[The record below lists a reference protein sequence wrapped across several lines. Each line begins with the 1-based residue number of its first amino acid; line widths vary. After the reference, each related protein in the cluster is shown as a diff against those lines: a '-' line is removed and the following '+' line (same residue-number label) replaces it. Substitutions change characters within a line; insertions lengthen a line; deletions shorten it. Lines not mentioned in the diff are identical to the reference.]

1 MPRVA
6 SPFSVRSDF
15 MRFSFNV
22 RLTDEDY
29 LLFNEF
35 ALKNSGMSKK
45 ADIII
50 NILVSLIF
58 ILSALNLVLTNGMNT
73 VSAVAVIFLV
83 VMWLIFMLC
92 SKRAN
97 AVFTKFFTRML
108 IKGKAK
114 KPYTP
119 DSVLEFYD
127 GFFKEIA
134 PDNKSEI
141 NYTAL
146 DKITVIKNRYVFL
159 FLDGVRGYVVPFSC
173 FKSEAQE
180 KEFID
185 FLSTVCS
192 KTELFDKI

>member
-1 MPRVA
+1 
-6 SPFSVRSDF
+6 

-50 NILVSLIF
+50 KILVSLIF

-73 VSAVAVIFLV
+73 VSAVGVIFLV

-108 IKGKAK
+108 IKGKDK

-127 GFFKEIA
+127 DCFREIA
-134 PDNKSEI
+134 SDNKSEI
-141 NYTAL
+141 NYTAV
-146 DKITVIKNRYVFL
+146 DRIAVVKNRYIFL
-159 FLDGVRGYVVPFSC
+159 FLDQIRGYVVPFSC

>member
-1 MPRVA
+1 ML
-6 SPFSVRSDF
+6 
-15 MRFSFNV
+15 FSFNIK
-22 RLTDEDY
+22 LNDEDY

-35 ALKNSGMSKK
+35 ALKNSDMNKK
-45 ADIII
+45 TDIITK
-50 NILVSLIF
+50 ILISLIF
-58 ILSALNLVLTNGMNT
+58 ILSVLNLVLTNGLTPVT
-73 VSAVAVIFLV
+73 VVAAVFLI

-141 NYTAL
+141 NYTAIE
-146 DKITVIKNRYVFL
+146 KIAVVENRYVFL
-159 FLDGVRGYVVPFSC
+159 FLDQIRGYVVPFAC
-173 FKSEAQE
+173 FENEAQK
-180 KEFID
+180 KEFVD
-185 FLSTVCS
+185 FLGTICN
-192 KTELFDKI
+192 KTEFYGKI

>member
-1 MPRVA
+1 
-6 SPFSVRSDF
+6 

-35 ALKNSGMSKK
+35 ALKNSDMNKR
-45 ADIII
+45 ADIITKA
-50 NILVSLIF
+50 LVSIIF
-58 ILSALNLVLTNGMNT
+58 ILSALNIIITNGTGT
-73 VSAVAVIFLV
+73 VSVVAVIFLII
-83 VMWLIFMLC
+83 MWLIFMLC

-119 DSVLEFYD
+119 DSVLEFCD

-141 NYTAL
+141 NYTAI
-146 DKITVIKNRYVFL
+146 DRIAVIKNRYVFL
-159 FLDGVRGYVVPFSC
+159 FLDQLRGYIIPFNC
-173 FKSEAQE
+173 FKSEE
-180 KEFID
+180 EENEFIG
-185 FLSTVCS
+185 FLKGLGS
-192 KTELFDKI
+192 KTEFFDKI

>member
-1 MPRVA
+1 
-6 SPFSVRSDF
+6 

-35 ALKNSGMSKK
+35 ALKNSSMSKRT
-45 ADIII
+45 DIISKI
-50 NILVSLIF
+50 FVSLIF
-58 ILSALNLVLTNGMNT
+58 ILSGLNLVITNGLDT
-73 VSAVAVIFLV
+73 VSAVALIVLA

-108 IKGKAK
+108 IKGKDK

>member
-1 MPRVA
+1 
-6 SPFSVRSDF
+6 

-35 ALKNSGMSKK
+35 ALKNSDMNKR
-45 ADIII
+45 ADIITKA
-50 NILVSLIF
+50 LVSIIF
-58 ILSALNLVLTNGMNT
+58 ILSALNIITTNGTGT
-73 VSAVAVIFLV
+73 VSAVALIVLA

-173 FKSEAQE
+173 FESEAQE
-180 KEFID
+180 KKFID